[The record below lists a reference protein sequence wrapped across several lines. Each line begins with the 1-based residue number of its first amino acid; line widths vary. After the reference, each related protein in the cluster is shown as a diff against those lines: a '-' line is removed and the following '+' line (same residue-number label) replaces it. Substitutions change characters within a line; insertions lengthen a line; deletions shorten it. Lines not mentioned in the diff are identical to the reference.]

1 MYHIEF
7 TREKTV
13 TWVRQNIYLLLALLW
28 VALIPV
34 ALRSWER
41 PITFMI
47 LIGLYLIVTGSL
59 VTTKVFHDTRS
70 IKRVLSYLE
79 SREVKVE
86 SNVEWLLTTITEYQ
100 EEIMA
105 IGNETRTA
113 LTELREAIAT
123 ETDQAVEK
131 IIAATNAD
139 SATADAIREAIADVK
154 NIIPDNVE
162 ETDVPAVQEPVDEE
176 PVDEEPELP
185 VEDEDEVDP
194 EGLPADDL

>member
-13 TWVRQNIYLLLALLW
+13 TWVRQNIYVLLALLW

-41 PITFMI
+41 PITFII

-70 IKRVLSYLE
+70 IKRVLSILE
-79 SREVKVE
+79 SREVRVE
-86 SNVEWLLTTITEYQ
+86 GNVEWLLTTIRETQ

-162 ETDVPAVQEPVDEE
+162 ETDVPVVQE

-185 VEDEDEVDP
+185 VDDEDEVDP